1 MKASGRN
8 NPCPVC
14 SRVKDADCRWSDE
27 VILCHTG
34 TDLNPG
40 NTITINGVPWAFIHH
55 NGGFSGSAAVF
66 KPHRERSREEWK
78 RDLQRPT
85 PNTPAQLLA
94 IQQKRT
100 QWSDIFDQFFAAFDA
115 AWNVPDFYTC
125 TPDQL
130 SAAFTAIDAAQAKAA
145 ALAPHLPLV
154 WREYKDLK
162 QLHQLRV
169 EDNLRCLAYIAEDAR
184 KFKEHELGMPCPV
197 AVRSLLEDE
206 EL

>member
-40 NTITINGVPWAFIHH
+40 NTITINGVEWAFIHH

-78 RDLQRPT
+78 RGLQRPT
-85 PNTPAQLLA
+85 PNTPQELA
-94 IQQKRT
+94 ALQISSS
-100 QWSDIFDQFFAAFDA
+100 QWSNVLDHFFAAFDA
-115 AWNVPDFYTC
+115 AWNVPDFYSSK
-125 TPDQL
+125 PDEL
-130 SAAFTAIDAAQAKAA
+130 KASFAAINDAQAKAVG
-145 ALAPHLPLV
+145 LSRHLQSIWHEHP
-154 WREYKDLK
+154 DLK
-162 QLHQLRV
+162 QRHKLRV
-169 EDNLRCLAYIAEDAR
+169 DHCMKCIAHMAEDAR
-184 KFKEHELGMPCPV
+184 QFQQNELGMPCPV
-197 AVRSLLEDE
+197 AVRAIAEGL
-206 EL
+206 